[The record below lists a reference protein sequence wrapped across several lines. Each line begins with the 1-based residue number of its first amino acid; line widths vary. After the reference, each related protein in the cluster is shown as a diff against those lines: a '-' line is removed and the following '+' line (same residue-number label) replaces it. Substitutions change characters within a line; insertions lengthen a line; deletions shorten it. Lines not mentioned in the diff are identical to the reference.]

1 MDEKAIGSAVGVGLE
16 GSNSHVQRD
25 PLRYISFSEIYHDR
39 AWHLHGVGFSQD
51 PSFIPKHIVCDP
63 RHRHKS
69 ESPRRTSGIKG
80 ADDNEKALRQ
90 TRRTHRQ
97 TTLSMLHNILGWRGR
112 RHIYFL
118 AAFRP
123 LHQVVCWR
131 PPRSPFRRK
140 MTESSSGSTDLL
152 RQVEVCEYRSLC
164 LPFRGEHA

>member
-63 RHRHKS
+63 CHQHKS

-97 TTLSMLHNILGWRGR
+97 TTLSMLHNISGWRGR

-118 AAFRP
+118 AAVPSSPSGCLLETASISFSKKNDGVKQWLNR
-123 LHQVVCWR
+123 LAATS
-131 PPRSPFRRK
+131 RS
-140 MTESSSGSTDLL
+140 M
-152 RQVEVCEYRSLC
+152 
-164 LPFRGEHA
+164 